1 MKLAIPVVILGALLA
16 QDGKDFEGTTYHVG
30 HNEKF
35 VNITF
40 ESEADL
46 ETIVGTVN
54 VAKGQIKVNF
64 EEKKARVSLEV
75 PVDAMKTG
83 IDLRDEHLRGKWWLD
98 AARFPVIRFEST
110 DVKFD
115 PKKKDAATI
124 TGLFSLHGVSREL
137 SAEVRWR
144 KLPADAV
151 AKARFPKGEW
161 IKFTVRFDVRL
172 SDHGVKIPG
181 PAIGKVSDTWTVK
194 MAIYASTAEIE

>member
-1 MKLAIPVVILGALLA
+1 MKAAIPVAILGVLLA
-16 QDGKDFEGTTYHVG
+16 QDGKDFEGTTYYVG

-54 VAKGQIKVNF
+54 VARGAIKVNF
-64 EEKKARVSLEV
+64 TDKRARVSLEV

-83 IDLRDEHLRGKWWLD
+83 IELRDEHLRGKWWLD
-98 AARFPVIRFEST
+98 ADRFPVIRFEST
-110 DVKFD
+110 RVKFD
-115 PKKKDAATI
+115 PKEKDAARV
-124 TGLFSLHGVSREL
+124 TGLFSMHGVSREL
-137 SAEVRWR
+137 SAGVRWR

-172 SDHGVKIPG
+172 TDHGVKIPG
-181 PAIGKVSDTWTVK
+181 AAIGKVSDTWTVK
-194 MAIYASTAEIE
+194 MAIYASTAELK